1 MKRSTGVTV
10 AAIVLLLGSALELL
24 LTAFT
29 TILMFWISGK
39 TYWEPIPTQLLVLDL
54 VGAAFIACVDIFGI
68 ITAIGLLRLK
78 NWARITTIVFGVIIA
93 AQSLLSAIVI
103 LVIPLPTVPNSP
115 AHIDAIIRATMAGGC
130 LFFFAIGLW
139 WLILFTRRGVRE
151 QFKPAPVP
159 IPAEISASAA
169 PIPTVPIPA
178 VPVSAPKPGRL
189 PVVVLVVAIFL
200 LAGTPAIFIVPLL
213 HFPAFFLGKAIYGR
227 TGELIYVPYFLIQ
240 LILGIGLLRLKRWSL
255 PATIA
260 FYIFGIFNAATMFF
274 GSGREAYIAA
284 VLRTMPM
291 PPTPA
296 SMPPGFPF
304 STQEFAFFMD
314 LGGVIG
320 ILFCLVLTV
329 LLLRARPA
337 FNRAARERAAAVSP
351 SSSF

>member
-29 TILMFWISGK
+29 TILMFWLSGK
-39 TYWEPIPTQLLVLDL
+39 TYWEPIPTQFLILDL
-54 VGAAFIACVDIFGI
+54 AGVAFIACVDIFGI

-78 NWARITTIVFGVIIA
+78 NWARVATIVFGVIIA
-93 AQSLLSAIVI
+93 AQSLLIAIVF
-103 LVIPLPTVPNSP
+103 LLIPLPTVPNSP
-115 AHIDAIIRATMAGGC
+115 AHIDAIMRATMVAGS

-139 WLILFTRRGVRE
+139 WLILFTRRRVRE
-151 QFKPAPVP
+151 QFQPASVP
-159 IPAEISASAA
+159 IPPESSASAA
-169 PIPTVPIPA
+169 PSPAVPIPA
-178 VPVSAPKPGRL
+178 VPVSVPKPGRL

-200 LAGTPAIFIVPLL
+200 LAGTPAIFIVPFM
-213 HFPAFFLGKAIYGR
+213 HFPAFFLGKVFYGR
-227 TGELIYVPYFLIQ
+227 TGALVYVPYFLIQ

-260 FYIFGIFNAATMFF
+260 FYIFGIFNGATMFF

-284 VLRTMPM
+284 VIRAMPM
-291 PPTPA
+291 PPMPA
-296 SMPPGFPF
+296 PMPPGFPF
-304 STQEFAFFMD
+304 STQEFAYFMD

-337 FNRAARERAAAVSP
+337 FNQAARERASASA
-351 SSSF
+351 